1 MCSPRSSAEGAG
13 EDPPPS
19 AFTFAQAS
27 LSVMPVEAASFMA
40 ASLCSDISPRR
51 VGGVLEP
58 SSTAPISISLLE
70 PLSYPVRTTGYYTEE
85 RKRNLA
91 YTLRSLVK
99 EKKKLGETDFIDQ
112 RKVAAAIELKFGVS
126 LETALGYLDV
136 LKRGGL
142 IDIKGDRIDVL

>member
-1 MCSPRSSAEGAG
+1 M
-13 EDPPPS
+13 
-19 AFTFAQAS
+19 
-27 LSVMPVEAASFMA
+27 
-40 ASLCSDISPRR
+40 
-51 VGGVLEP
+51 
-58 SSTAPISISLLE
+58 
-70 PLSYPVRTTGYYTEE
+70 RTTGYYTEE